1 MHATDDRLKKFSSIT
16 DERRRT
22 YAAMT
27 SAMDD
32 AVGRV
37 LGKLREAGIT
47 DNTLVFF
54 FSDNGGPTMRTT
66 TINGSRNTPLRGS
79 KRTTLEG
86 GVRVPFVISW
96 PGKLPAGKVYD
107 RPLIQLDVQP
117 TALAAAGIDVKPEW
131 KLDGVNLL
139 PHLQGATNAAPHDTL
154 YWRFGEQMAL
164 RHGDWKLVRYDAL
177 ADDGPPRTVSPV
189 RLYNLADDVG
199 ESRNLAGVQPDRLQE
214 LTKIWSDWNA
224 QLVPPLWGQAA
235 RSGGD

>member
-1 MHATDDRLKKFSSIT
+1 MPSVACWAS
-16 DERRRT
+16 
-22 YAAMT
+22 
-27 SAMDD
+27 
-32 AVGRV
+32 
-37 LGKLREAGIT
+37 LREAGIT

-117 TALAAAGIDVKPEW
+117 TVLAAAGIDVKPEW

-139 PHLQGATNAAPHDTL
+139 PHLQVQRTPRPTKRSTGGSASK
-154 YWRFGEQMAL
+154 WCCVMAI
-164 RHGDWKLVRYDAL
+164 GNWSAMTAL
-177 ADDGPPRTVSPV
+177 ADDGPPRTVSPCACTTWPTMSAN
-189 RLYNLADDVG
+189 RATWPACNPIAF
-199 ESRNLAGVQPDRLQE
+199 
-214 LTKIWSDWNA
+214 
-224 QLVPPLWGQAA
+224 
-235 RSGGD
+235 RS